1 MQESVENEAYPYRLP
16 VFRIKNTSATSVK
29 LNDIEIDNQRNNV
42 TYNENALRFLRHKQN
57 LNNIDT
63 SSELITNGN
72 EIAPS
77 IVIDNSTTDSTS
89 TSSTTLFST
98 GNIYSTEYLNTLFS
112 NSESTK
118 MNERLMGDTII
129 VNVYDGI
136 VIPDYT
142 KMDQPITSKKIM
154 MTEKNL
160 IGKYLNPDGLTTF
173 D

>member
-1 MQESVENEAYPYRLP
+1 MQESVENETYPYRLP

-77 IVIDNSTTDSTS
+77 IVIDNSTTSSTS

-112 NSESTK
+112 ISESTK
-118 MNERLMGDTII
+118 INE
-129 VNVYDGI
+129 
-136 VIPDYT
+136 
-142 KMDQPITSKKIM
+142 
-154 MTEKNL
+154 
-160 IGKYLNPDGLTTF
+160 
-173 D
+173 